1 MSYPIPSRRLAP
13 GQLQGE
19 TVASNPAP
27 TAQAPG
33 AGPASP
39 SKSYGSL
46 EALRAL
52 GKPLRRPSAAGESP
66 PRLASTLPRS
76 PLANRCNEGEGASPD
91 GVEREGHA
99 AVSKETPYFPDNE
112 RRAIDLNGHIVLA
125 PDTNPGMDRLWC
137 RHWARAYQRT
147 AEDDDNGK
155 VDFSK
160 FAIAGEPHY
169 DNFVDRAWRDNY
181 LPPIEENLGLAPAM
195 QRTVIDGDRFGV
207 FLGEAFKEM
216 ASIGKNHATAI
227 LSTANFGEPP
237 AEAVTYTGHALSVS
251 MRIKQDGEGRDVY
264 VARVYDPNRTFTH
277 KRVRVTDLRSLERLT
292 FHDFLDTGV
301 DYGRPSVLGVISPS
315 LSLEHD
321 PESTW
326 TGDATLKGRLH
337 LAMQANMPW
346 EVRAVARQLRKPA
359 TRANLTDEEL
369 TVLLAAKDVSG
380 NSALSTAMSWS
391 YANVMAV
398 YGELVRESGLEPE
411 AQAELLAARSEGG
424 VPELQLDV
432 LSGLNDTLLA
442 YEALMRRSGLAL
454 EMQAEL
460 LAARRPA
467 DGQPAMALA
476 LLPSLRTHGIPYLGG
491 VPLQIYG
498 AMVLRSGLPID
509 TQAELLAGKN
519 QYGVPAL
526 QLAVLL
532 GHQAEVVAYGEL
544 IRGSGL
550 PPATQAELLA
560 ARRADGVSA
569 MELALLPPPEAD
581 DFPYLP
587 DSLKTYGTMILQSG
601 LPVETQIDM
610 LTSRNRPEFQ
620 GVPIFHLAMAGSTD
634 GKLIA
639 GFAGM
644 VLRSELPEHAKVTL
658 LAARMPRNGPP
669 ALGQA
674 VMLGNGT
681 AACLFASEV
690 LQSELA
696 ASAKVE
702 LIAGKDAT
710 DTPALAVAMAKGA
723 RGTASFL
730 VRQILVSD
738 LPDAMKAELLAGKNA
753 KGVTALEGA
762 VKAGRLGVVESC
774 RDLIGRSELP
784 PAMQAKLLAGT

>member
-1 MSYPIPSRRLAP
+1 M
-13 GQLQGE
+13 
-19 TVASNPAP
+19 
-27 TAQAPG
+27 
-33 AGPASP
+33 
-39 SKSYGSL
+39 
-46 EALRAL
+46 
-52 GKPLRRPSAAGESP
+52 
-66 PRLASTLPRS
+66 
-76 PLANRCNEGEGASPD
+76 
-91 GVEREGHA
+91 EREGPA
-99 AVSKETPYFPDNE
+99 ASKETPYFPDNE
-112 RRAIDLNGHIVLA
+112 RRATDLNGHIRLA
-125 PDTNPGMDRLWC
+125 PGTIPGTDHLLC
-137 RHWARAYQRT
+137 RHLARAYQRT

-155 VDFSK
+155 FDFGR
-160 FAIAGEPHY
+160 FAMVGEPHY

-181 LPPIEENLGLAPAM
+181 LPPFEENLGLAPAM

-207 FLGEAFKEM
+207 FLGEAFKEL

-227 LSTANFGEPP
+227 LSTANFGETP
-237 AEAVTYTGHALSVS
+237 AAAATYTGHALSVS

-264 VARVYDPNRTFTH
+264 VARVYDPNRTLTH
-277 KRVRVTDLRSLERLT
+277 KRVRVTDLQSLERLT

-321 PESTW
+321 PALTW

-346 EVRAVARQLRKPA
+346 EVRAIARQLRKPA
-359 TRANLTDEEL
+359 TRANLSDEEL
-369 TVLLAAKDVSG
+369 TVLLAAKDASG
-380 NSALSTAMSWS
+380 GSALAAAMAWS
-391 YANVMAV
+391 YANVMAI
-398 YGELVRESGLEPE
+398 YGELVSESGLEPE
-411 AQAELLAARSEGG
+411 AQAELLAARRNAGG

-432 LSGLNDTLLA
+432 LSGQNDTLLA
-442 YEALMRRSGLAL
+442 YDALMRRSGLAP

-476 LLPSLRTHGIPYLGG
+476 LLPSLRTHDIPYLGG
-491 VPLQIYG
+491 IPLQIYG

-532 GHQAEVVAYGEL
+532 GYQAEVVAYGEL
-544 IRGSGL
+544 LRGSRL

-569 MELALLPPPEAD
+569 MELALLPPREAD
-581 DFPYLP
+581 DAPYLP
-587 DSLKTYGTMILQSG
+587 DALATYGTMILQSG
-601 LPVETQIDM
+601 LPVETQIDL
-610 LTSRNRPEFQ
+610 LTSRNRPAFQ
-620 GVPIFHLAMAGSTD
+620 GGAIFHMAMTGETD
-634 GKLIA
+634 GNLIA
-639 GFAGM
+639 GFIRM

-658 LAARMPRNGPP
+658 LAARAPRNGPP

-674 VMLGNGT
+674 VTLGNGT

-702 LIAGKDAT
+702 LIASEDAT
-710 DTPALAVAMAKGA
+710 GTPALAVAMAKGA

>member
-13 GQLQGE
+13 GPLQGE
-19 TVASNPAP
+19 TVPSAP

-39 SKSYGSL
+39 ARSYGSL

-52 GKPLRRPSAAGESP
+52 GKPPRRPPTAGESTL
-66 PRLASTLPRS
+66 RLANTLPRS
-76 PLANRCNEGEGASPD
+76 PLANRCNEGAGASPD

-137 RHWARAYQRT
+137 RHLARAYQRA

-155 VDFSK
+155 FDFSR

-227 LSTANFGEPP
+227 LVTANFSET
-237 AEAVTYTGHALSVS
+237 AVADERYTGHALSVS

-277 KRVRVTDLRSLERLT
+277 KRVRVTDLQALERLT

-321 PESTW
+321 PALTW

-346 EVRAVARQLRKPA
+346 ELRAVARQLRKPA
-359 TRANLTDEEL
+359 TRANLSDEEL
-369 TVLLAAKDVSG
+369 IALLAGKDTSG
-380 NSALSTAMSWS
+380 ATALGAAMLWG
-391 YANVMAV
+391 YVDAMAM
-398 YGELVRESGLEPE
+398 YGLTLRESGLEPE
-411 AQAELLAARSEGG
+411 AQAELLAARDAEG
-424 VPELQLDV
+424 VPALQLAVQNGHEDTV
-432 LSGLNDTLLA
+432 SEYGKLVFCSGLDP
-442 YEALMRRSGLAL
+442 
-454 EMQAEL
+454 EMQAGL

-467 DGQPAMALA
+467 DGLPAMALA
-476 LLPSLRTHGIPYLGG
+476 LLPSQRANDIPSLGAI
-491 VPLQIYG
+491 PLHLYG
-498 AMVLRSGLPID
+498 AMVLRSGLPVD
-509 TQAELLAGKN
+509 MQAELLAGKSP
-519 QYGVPAL
+519 YGVPAL

-532 GHQAEVVAYGEL
+532 GHQAEVLAYGEL

-550 PPATQAELLA
+550 PLATQAELLEA
-560 ARRADGVSA
+560 KRPNGIPT
-569 MELALLPPPEAD
+569 MEFVLLPPPGAEA
-581 DFPYLP
+581 LSNLE
-587 DSLKTYGTMILQSG
+587 DSLRAYGTMILQSG
-601 LPVETQIDM
+601 LPVETQIDL
-610 LTSRNRPEFQ
+610 LTSRKRPELQ
-620 GVPIFHLAMAGSTD
+620 GVPTFYLAMAGQKD
-634 GKLIA
+634 GKLVA
-639 GFAGM
+639 CFAGM
-644 VLRSELPEHAKVTL
+644 VLRSELPEDAKVTL
-658 LAARMPRNGPP
+658 LAASVPKYGLP
-669 ALGQA
+669 ALWRA
-674 VMLGNGT
+674 VDLGNGAT
-681 AACLFASEV
+681 ACQFAREV

-696 ASAKVE
+696 VSAKVE
-702 LIAGKDAT
+702 LLAGKDAT

-723 RGTASFL
+723 RGTVSFL
-730 VRQILVSD
+730 VRQILSSD
-738 LPDAMKAELLAGKNA
+738 LPDAMKAELLAGRNA

-762 VKAGRLGVVESC
+762 VQAGRLGVVKAC
-774 RDLIGRSELP
+774 RNIIRRSDLP
-784 PAMQAKLLAGT
+784 PAMQAELLAGI